1 MLDHAHFAPPVAS
14 RDLRRSL
21 GALAVLGM
29 GLLLLWSSTHALITD
44 AAFTLLLSGGFL
56 IAAWQYVLNVE
67 EKGQIRLWLKLAH

>member
-1 MLDHAHFAPPVAS
+1 M
-14 RDLRRSL
+14 
-21 GALAVLGM
+21 GM

-67 EKGQIRLWLKLAH
+67 EKGQIRLWLKLAR